1 MAFDIRPEM
10 TLRPTAAGAD
20 SYTLMIHGDI
30 GESWWGE
37 SVSAKSVVAQLKGL
51 KPNTALAIRINSFGG
66 SVVDGLAIYNTL
78 MEHAGVKT
86 VIVDGIAASA
96 ASLIAMAGD
105 TIEMPE
111 TSLMMIHGPWT
122 QAAGNANE
130 LRGTA
135 DVLDKFADAMIGAYA
150 RKSGKGEDEIRTML
164 QGGDDHW
171 YTGAEAVAAGF
182 ATSVKDFGATANAKA
197 FLARASGSVKFA
209 AMSAY
214 RAAAHPQTR
223 NQESTM
229 PNPAVEAAVTPEA
242 VVAPVAVVEA
252 SEPVATLDLIV
263 DVVAAVDPA
272 AVEARVI
279 AAAVAAAVAAAEA
292 RAAVSVAAAEAS
304 AVEARARLDAEIEAR
319 EVRDAVEAF
328 TRDFAFLPGTADA
341 NAKAMRSLTK
351 AQPEA
356 AAVIRNVLASVNA
369 MLTDAKAV
377 GMAPIG
383 STGAVVATL
392 DDRIKVLAAE
402 KQKLNPSMTIEQARS
417 LVYTENPDLAEA
429 LRAQKD

>member
-10 TLRPTAAGAD
+10 TLRPSAAGAD

-51 KPNTALAIRINSFGG
+51 KPNTALTIRINSFGG

-78 MEHAGVKT
+78 MEHAGTKS

-130 LRGTA
+130 LRTTA
-135 DVLDKFADAMIGAYA
+135 DVLDKFADSMIGAYA
-150 RKSGKGEDEIRTML
+150 RKSGKAADEIRTML

-182 ATSVKDFGATANAKA
+182 ADSVKDFGATSNAKA
-197 FLARASGSVKFA
+197 FLARATGSVKFA
-209 AMSAY
+209 AMAAY
-214 RAAAHPQTR
+214 RAAAMQLPPS
-223 NQESTM
+223 NPESTM
-229 PNPAVEAAVTPEA
+229 PNTIAAEVTEPLVEVVAEPEGPSE
-242 VVAPVAVVEA
+242 VAPVI
-252 SEPVATLDLIV
+252 EPVAA
-263 DVVAAVDPA
+263 VVAAVDPA
-272 AVEARVI
+272 AVEARL
-279 AAAVAAAVAAAEA
+279 AAAVAAAVAEVEA
-292 RAAVSVAAAEAS
+292 RAAASVAAAEAL
-304 AVEARARLDAEIEAR
+304 AVEARAKLDAEIEAR

-328 TRDFAFLPGTADA
+328 TRDFAFLPGTAEA
-341 NAKAMRSLTK
+341 NAKAMRSLMK

-356 AAVIRNVLASVNA
+356 AAVIRNVLASVNV
-369 MLTDAKAV
+369 MLSDAKAV

-383 STGAVVATL
+383 STGAVVASL
-392 DDRIKVLAAE
+392 DERISMLAAE
-402 KQKLNPSMTIEQARS
+402 KQKSNPSMTIEQARS
-417 LVYTENPDLAEA
+417 LVYTENPDLAVA